1 MNALE
6 LYFRL
11 AFAIALLLAPG
22 WCLARALGVRS
33 VSATLAWSLTL
44 LFGALVVT
52 FLLISSLTTAIALFA
67 VAGFAALAALLA
79 RRRGPSG
86 RLCGGCGPRA
96 RSGAPRRA
104 WCVSPQDTED
114 PTRCSPNPS
123 RPRGISSCRRLLRS
137 RSRPFGRRRFR
148 VTSPLPRLGSRLP

>member
-52 FLLISSLTTAIALFA
+52 KDNRVPCDAISIN
-67 VAGFAALAALLA
+67 
-79 RRRGPSG
+79 
-86 RLCGGCGPRA
+86 PR
-96 RSGAPRRA
+96 S
-104 WCVSPQDTED
+104 
-114 PTRCSPNPS
+114 N
-123 RPRGISSCRRLLRS
+123 
-137 RSRPFGRRRFR
+137 
-148 VTSPLPRLGSRLP
+148 